1 MTQQPP
7 IDLGTHGGSTTVLIG
22 GSASEPERL
31 LLISRPDNGIVRIRE
46 WTSADWSATPDERD
60 SPVESLYEDVEY
72 AAKTGRTLTL
82 DLATLRHFLG
92 IR

>member
-1 MTQQPP
+1 MSQRPP
-7 IDLGTHGGSTTVLIG
+7 IDLETHSGSTTVLIG

-31 LLISRPDNGIVRIRE
+31 LLIARPENGVVRVRE

-60 SPVESLYEDVEY
+60 SPVESLYEEIEY
-72 AAKTGRTLTL
+72 AAKSGRTITL

-92 IR
+92 LR

>member
-1 MTQQPP
+1 MTQRPP

-22 GSASEPERL
+22 GSVSEPERL
-31 LLISRPDNGIVRIRE
+31 LLIARPERGVVRVRE
-46 WTSADWSATPDERD
+46 WTSADWAATPDERE
-60 SPVESLYEDVEY
+60 SPVEALYEEIEY
-72 AAKTGRTLTL
+72 AAKSGRTLNL

>member
-1 MTQQPP
+1 MTQRPP
-7 IDLGTHGGSTTVLIG
+7 IDLATHGGSTTVLIG

-31 LLISRPDNGIVRIRE
+31 LLISRPVNGVAYIRE
-46 WTSADWSATPDERD
+46 WTSADWAATPDERE
-60 SPVESLYEDVEY
+60 SPVESLYEDVEL
-72 AAKTGRTLTL
+72 AARAGRTLNL